1 MPLPPALVLYD
12 FNGVIAD
19 DEPAHQR
26 LSQEVLGEEGVP
38 VTDAEYHEV
47 YLGYDDRGCFVEAF
61 RRAGKPLSE
70 AHLDALIQKKAERY
84 AAFIAR
90 HLVLFPGAVESVL
103 AMAAIHPLAVV
114 SGALRAEIAHVLK
127 VAGVA
132 DRFRFVV
139 ASEDTERC
147 KPDPEGY
154 EIALARWN
162 ALAPAGQALS
172 PGRCVV
178 IEDSIAGVQ
187 AAKAAGMRCVAV
199 THSYRPDELAHADRI
214 IDRMADFT
222 PALVAELAGGA
233 A

>member
-19 DEPAHQR
+19 DEPAHMR
-26 LSQEVLGEEGVP
+26 LSQEVLGEEGIP
-38 VTDAEYHEV
+38 VTEAEYHEI

-61 RRAGKPLSE
+61 RRAGRPLSE
-70 AHLDALIQKKAERY
+70 DHLNALIAKKAERY
-84 AAFIAR
+84 AAFIAE
-90 HLVLFPGAVESVL
+90 HLVLFPGAVESVRAL
-103 AMAAIHPLAVV
+103 AAAHPLGVV
-114 SGALRAEIAHVLK
+114 SGALRPEIERILK
-127 VAGVA
+127 VAGIA
-132 DRFRFVV
+132 DRFRFIV

-162 ALAPAGQALS
+162 ALAPGSDPLP

-178 IEDSIAGVQ
+178 IEDSIAGVA

-199 THSYRPDELAHADRI
+199 THSYRADELTAADRV

-222 PALVAELAGGA
+222 PALVAELAG
-233 A
+233 